1 MTGGRVGAALL
12 VLLSTLLLAACPNV
26 DLSRYG
32 PSDEDVDGFAAGTV
46 AGFGSLRVAGTEF
59 TDNASTTVAD
69 DRGRGIG
76 DIVAGMAVT
85 VRGSIGTDYARGAA
99 ASVAIEREVRGPVD
113 DDGVALDN
121 NTIRVLGQTVLV
133 TPATVIV
140 DIGGGEIGLDGLKE
154 LQDDGR
160 RPGLEVHGG
169 TEDNGTIHAAYIARV
184 QDNVVDDDDAQ
195 LRGTIA
201 EFDAA
206 SRSFRIGAQRVS
218 YAGIPSDGRVD
229 WPGTGLANGL
239 VVDVRGYLDAVGGSG
254 TLRTD
259 RAGDRVA
266 VIDADLGETSDRV
279 VLEGYVLSGGAAS
292 FAMTVPGGTAAV
304 ESEVAPS
311 GDAFGLRK
319 KVRVEGTLSGSGG
332 ASVRARSV
340 VVLRV
345 LDVLLEGAPEDLS
358 DAADN
363 TITLLGKTVETDR
376 FTLFRDPKGGAREGF
391 GLSSLGP
398 GDIVRVIGRLDG
410 SAASGIVEA
419 ARVDR
424 IDGTAGRAGLQGPVS
439 SWVRPTSLSILGL
452 TVNTSSARIDYYDLG
467 GAAFADRDAF
477 YSRLE
482 ALGAG
487 TLVRARGGE
496 FVSAHSRIDA
506 PASGDRM
513 EIEIVTVNR

>member
-1 MTGGRVGAALL
+1 MTGGRLGAALL
-12 VLLSTLLLAACPNV
+12 VLISTLLLAACPTV

-32 PSDEDVDGFAAGTV
+32 PSGEDVDGSAAGTV
-46 AGFGSLRVAGTEF
+46 AGFGGIRVAGAEF
-59 TDNASTTVAD
+59 ADDASTAVAD
-69 DRGRGIG
+69 DRGRKID

-85 VRGSIGTDYARGAA
+85 VRGAIGKDYARGTA

-113 DDGVALDN
+113 DDGVALDS
-121 NTIRVLGQTVLV
+121 NTIRVLGQAVLV

-154 LQDDGR
+154 LQDGGR
-160 RPGLEVHGG
+160 RPGLEVHGSA
-169 TEDNGTIHAAYIARV
+169 EDNGTIHAAYIGRV
-184 QDNVVDDDDAQ
+184 QDNVVVDDDAQ

-201 EFDAA
+201 EFDAV

-218 YAGIPSDGRVD
+218 YEGLPSDGRID

-239 VVDVRGYLDAVGGSG
+239 VVDVRGYLDAVGGAG

-259 RAGDRVA
+259 RAGDRVEA
-266 VIDADLGETSDRV
+266 IEVDLGGSSDRV
-279 VLEGYVLSGGAAS
+279 VLEGYVLSGGSSS
-292 FAMTVPGGTAAV
+292 FTMTVPGGKVAV
-304 ESEVAPS
+304 DGNVAPS

-319 KVRVEGTLSGSGG
+319 KVRVEGTLAGSGG
-332 ASVRARSV
+332 GSVLARSV
-340 VVLRV
+340 VVLKA
-345 LDVLLEGAPEDLS
+345 LDVLLEGAPQDLA

-363 TITLLGKTVETDR
+363 TIVLLGKTVETDR
-376 FTLFRDPKGGAREGF
+376 FTLFRDPKGGARKGF
-391 GLSSLGP
+391 GLSSLAP
-398 GDIVRVIGRLDG
+398 GDIVRVVGRVDG
-410 SAASGIVEA
+410 TAASGTVEA

-424 IDGTAGRAGLQGPVS
+424 IDGTPGRVGLQGPVS

-452 TVNTSSARIDYYDLG
+452 TVNTASARIDYYDPG
-467 GAAFADRDAF
+467 GAAFPDRDAF

-506 PASGDRM
+506 PAGGDRM
-513 EIEIVTVNR
+513 EIAIVTVNR